1 MDWLF
6 HAFWLGV
13 GILGGF
19 MIGAYA
25 VTKECDRRVQFWRSK
40 AIDLQV
46 RVHELQGR

>member
-6 HAFWLGV
+6 HAFWFAFGL
-13 GILGGF
+13 LAGF
-19 MIGAYA
+19 MVGGYLM
-25 VTKECDRRVQFWRSK
+25 VKEADRRVQFWRSK